1 MTKRIAAIVFIF
13 VCTSIAWM
21 ILGATVSYR
30 TNSTDEELH
39 SRVSTIWGTVQSQ
52 SPPFAH
58 YSATVPVTE
67 TKKTNDESVEATKNE
82 LRWFN
87 VPLESS
93 SINAA
98 FRYDPR
104 KKGLLWYS
112 TYHVS
117 FDGKFKFRN
126 PSDRQQIIAFS
137 FPLPAEKAQYDDISV
152 TRSTAARSNSL
163 TKKIPSPLS
172 PISPPAAKA
181 N

>member
-1 MTKRIAAIVFIF
+1 M
-13 VCTSIAWM
+13 
-21 ILGATVSYR
+21 
-30 TNSTDEELH
+30 
-39 SRVSTIWGTVQSQ
+39 QSQ

-117 FDGKFKFRN
+117 ISTARFNFRN
-126 PSDRQQIIAFS
+126 PSDRHTNYRPFS

-152 TRSTAARSNSL
+152 TLDGRPLELSHEKNS
-163 TKKIPSPLS
+163 SPLS